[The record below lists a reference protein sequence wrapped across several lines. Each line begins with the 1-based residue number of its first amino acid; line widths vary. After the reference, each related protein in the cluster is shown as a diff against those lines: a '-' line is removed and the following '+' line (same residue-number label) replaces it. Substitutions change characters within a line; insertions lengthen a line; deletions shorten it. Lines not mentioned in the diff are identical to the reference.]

1 MSTVRNRRRRNNSE
15 SESQLISEYMDLLR
29 VITRT
34 NNESFIS
41 LNNNTQSMLSNLHLL
56 FDNYYRWGRES
67 REYDNTSTS
76 RSFLNTYSTNNSTGN
91 QSNLTNNRINSNT
104 SFNWD
109 FDRSSRRNV
118 QSPINTPLWSKWC

>member
-1 MSTVRNRRRRNNSE
+1 
-15 SESQLISEYMDLLR
+15 MDLLR

-41 LNNNTQSMLSNLHLL
+41 FNNTQRMLRIHLL

-76 RSFLNTYSTNNSTGN
+76 RSFLEY
-91 QSNLTNNRINSNT
+91 L
-104 SFNWD
+104 FN
-109 FDRSSRRNV
+109 
-118 QSPINTPLWSKWC
+118 K